1 MKILQ
6 ISNYYAPHIG
16 GIEQVAKDVT
26 EAIEGHDIGIFEMNL
41 DLIQADMPY
50 TITETSDFYP
60 AYEEFRINL
69 LRYIYIKVLSIDG

>member
-1 MKILQ
+1 ME
-6 ISNYYAPHIG
+6 Y
-16 GIEQVAKDVT
+16 
-26 EAIEGHDIGIFEMNL
+26 IGIFEMNL

-69 LRYIYIKVLSIDG
+69 LRYIYIKVLPIDG